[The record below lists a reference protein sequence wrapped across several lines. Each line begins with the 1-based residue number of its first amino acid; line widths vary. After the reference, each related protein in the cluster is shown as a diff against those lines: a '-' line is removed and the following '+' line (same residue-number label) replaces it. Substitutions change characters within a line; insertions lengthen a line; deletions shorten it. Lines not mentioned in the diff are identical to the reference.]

1 MAEVEADPTKA
12 GGTSE
17 AVKASALNNSPLA
30 VISPGETPSAAAL
43 WAAVGKTRGLVEALL
58 PGLGFL
64 VVYTLTL
71 DVVLSVSA
79 PVIAALVFI
88 IVRFVQKS
96 PVLPAITGLVGIAGS
111 AALALYSGRAEDNF
125 LLGFIVNGVWIAAL
139 LMSLLVRRPLLGWFA
154 ATLASDEQWR
164 TKPAVKRIGTIATW
178 LWLAMFVAR
187 LSVQLPLYFAQAV
200 SALALAK
207 LVMGVPLYATAVWIT
222 WLLFRAVYHSDVQKA
237 Q

>member
-1 MAEVEADPTKA
+1 MAEAEAGPTKA
-12 GGTSE
+12 AGSTE
-17 AVKASALNNSPLA
+17 ALGASALTKSALA

-79 PVIAALVFI
+79 PVIAALAFI
-88 IVRFVQKS
+88 IARFLQKS

-111 AALALYSGRAEDNF
+111 AAVALYSGRAEDNF
-125 LLGFIVNGVWIAAL
+125 LPGFIVNGVWIAAL
-139 LMSLLVRRPLLGWFA
+139 LVSLLARRPLLGWFA
-154 ATLASDEQWR
+154 ATLVSDEQWR
-164 TKPAVKRIGTIATW
+164 SKPAVKRIGTIATW

-187 LSVQLPLYFAQAV
+187 LSVQLHLYFAQAV
-200 SALALAK
+200 SSLALAK
-207 LVMGVPLYATAVWIT
+207 LVMGVPLYATALWIT
-222 WLLFRAVYHSDVQKA
+222 LLLFRAVYHPDARKA

>member
-1 MAEVEADPTKA
+1 MSEAEADPTKA

-139 LMSLLVRRPLLGWFA
+139 LVSLLVRRPLLGWFA

-164 TKPAVKRIGTIATW
+164 SKPAVKRIGTIATW

-187 LSVQLPLYFAQAV
+187 LSVQLPLYFAQSV